1 MKGICRLCD
10 NEKELRESHVIPSF
24 VYKWLKNS
32 SGSGFLRF
40 GIEPN
45 KRVQDGYK
53 FYWLCDDCEGLLN
66 EWETEFANSIFH
78 PTLSGDASK
87 VGYGPW
93 LLKFCVSVSWRVLN
107 LFMEE
112 HDLSHYPENLQAC
125 AKNAF
130 NVWKEFLL
138 DKQPHPNKHEQHIIP
153 LDAIES
159 YTGGEMPANINRY
172 ILRTVDID
180 TVWGGNSAFVYSKLE
195 RFVILGFI
203 EMPKPR
209 QWEGSKVHVKHGVVG
224 PKNYTIPAQFGE
236 YFMGKAK
243 RMSEV
248 QAKISDKQNEKI
260 TDTFKK
266 NIDKLANSESFR
278 AMEND
283 VRLFGDKA
291 FRKDSEDSK

>member
-24 VYKWLKNS
+24 VYKWIKNS
-32 SGSGFLRF
+32 SGGGSLRF

-53 FYWLCDDCEGLLN
+53 FYWMCNDCEGLLN
-66 EWETEFANSIFH
+66 AWETEFANKFFH
-78 PTLSGDASK
+78 PIISGDVSK
-87 VGYGPW
+87 VSYGPW
-93 LLKFCVSVSWRVLN
+93 LLKFCASVSWRVLN

-112 HDLSHYPENLQAC
+112 HNLSHCPENLQKC
-125 AKNAF
+125 ANNAF

-138 DKQPHPNKHEQHIIP
+138 DKQPHPNKHEQHLIL

-159 YTGGEMPANINRY
+159 YTGGDMPTNINRY

-180 TVWGGNSAFVYSKLE
+180 TVCGGNSAFVYSKLE

-209 QWEGSKVHVKHGVVG
+209 QWEGSKIHVKQGIVG
-224 PKNYTIPAQFGE
+224 PKIRTLQPQFVE
-236 YFMGKAK
+236 YFMSKAN
-243 RMSEV
+243 RMAGV
-248 QAKISDKQNEKI
+248 QAKISDRQNKKI
-260 TDTFKK
+260 NETFKK
-266 NIDKLANSESFR
+266 NVDKIATSETYR
-278 AMEND
+278 AMEHD
-283 VRLFGDKA
+283 VRLFGEKA
-291 FRKDSEDSK
+291 FRKDNKDKK